1 MNEVT
6 IIGRIATDIELRT
19 TQNGI
24 AHASFKVAVDRK
36 YKGQDGKKI
45 SDFLQV
51 AAWRQSAEF
60 VSKYGNKGDRVAVH
74 GSIQSRSYDAQDGT
88 KRYITEI
95 VSDNIELFGSSKREG
110 ESGAGGNNT
119 ASKAKATSA
128 NDGFVEVDETD
139 DLPF

>member
-74 GSIQSRSYDAQDGT
+74 GSIQSRSYDAQDGS

-110 ESGAGGNNT
+110 EGIGNNT
-119 ASKAKATSA
+119 ASKAKAASA

-139 DLPF
+139 VLPF

>member
-74 GSIQSRSYDAQDGT
+74 GSIQSRSYDAQDGS

-95 VSDNIELFGSSKREG
+95 VSDNIELFGSSKRES
-110 ESGAGGNNT
+110 ENNT
-119 ASKAKATSA
+119 GTANKAKATSA
-128 NDGFVEVDETD
+128 NDSFVEVDETD

>member
-95 VSDNIELFGSSKREG
+95 VSDNIELFGSSKRES
-110 ESGAGGNNT
+110 ENNTGT
-119 ASKAKATSA
+119 ASKSKATSA

>member
-36 YKGQDGKKI
+36 YKGQDGKKV

-74 GSIQSRSYDAQDGT
+74 GSIQSRSYDAQDGS

-95 VSDNIELFGSSKREG
+95 VSDNIELFGSSKRESEG
-110 ESGAGGNNT
+110 GAGT
-119 ASKAKATSA
+119 ASKSKATSA

>member
-95 VSDNIELFGSSKREG
+95 VSDNIELFGSSKRES
-110 ESGAGGNNT
+110 ENNTGT

>member
-95 VSDNIELFGSSKREG
+95 VSDNIELFGSSKRESEG
-110 ESGAGGNNT
+110 GAGT
-119 ASKAKATSA
+119 ASKSKATSA

>member
-95 VSDNIELFGSSKREG
+95 VSDNIELFGSSKRES
-110 ESGAGGNNT
+110 ENNAGT

>member
-95 VSDNIELFGSSKREG
+95 VSDNIELFGSSKRES
-110 ESGAGGNNT
+110 ENNTGT

-128 NDGFVEVDETD
+128 NDGFVEVGETD

>member
-74 GSIQSRSYDAQDGT
+74 GSIQSRSYDAQDGS

-110 ESGAGGNNT
+110 EGIGNNT
-119 ASKAKATSA
+119 ASKAKAASA

-139 DLPF
+139 YLPF

>member
-95 VSDNIELFGSSKREG
+95 VSDNIELFGSSKRESEG
-110 ESGAGGNNT
+110 GAGT
-119 ASKAKATSA
+119 ANKAKATSA

>member
-36 YKGQDGKKI
+36 YKGQDGKKV

-95 VSDNIELFGSSKREG
+95 VSDNIELFGSSKRESEG
-110 ESGAGGNNT
+110 GAGT
-119 ASKAKATSA
+119 ASKSKATSA

>member
-110 ESGAGGNNT
+110 EGVGNNT
-119 ASKAKATSA
+119 ANKAKAKSA